1 MDGLTRGEKMKS
13 DADMPWPATADEHDY
28 LKTVILEIK
37 RKNDRIIQLLIV
49 VIVILVILLIFI
61 FVP

>member
-1 MDGLTRGEKMKS
+1 MKS

-28 LKTVILEIK
+28 LKTLILEIK
-37 RKNDRIIQLLIV
+37 RKNDRIVQLLIV